1 MKKTTSPKTSKVDSR
16 GLSNPLGHR
25 SPQPGSGDP
34 GRANSGVQSLILGA
48 LLVAGLSLALACCG
62 ELDPRIE
69 AELAV
74 TATLTAQ
81 PTERP
86 APTSTSTAM
95 PTATPIAAP
104 RWPTSPS
111 PPFNRTS
118 MHCFWTCSASNEPL
132 NHDSA
137 VPHRTKG
144 PSWTHPASWR
154 PAENP

>member
-1 MKKTTSPKTSKVDSR
+1 MKKTTSPKTSKVDPR

-62 ELDPRIE
+62 TLDPQVE
-69 AELAV
+69 AKPAV

-81 PTERP
+81 ATERP
-86 APTSTSTAM
+86 APTSTS
-95 PTATPIAAP
+95 TATPIAAP

-111 PPFNRTS
+111 PPCNRTS
-118 MHCFWTCSASNEPL
+118 IHCFWTRSGSNEPL
-132 NHDSA
+132 NHDNG
-137 VPHRTKG
+137 VLQRTKG
-144 PSWTHPASWR
+144 TLPDPSGLVETR
-154 PAENP
+154 